1 MFCIPP
7 LTITDAILTSSTCAE
22 DDYTEF
28 AMATTYAVGD
38 RCIVATGLEILT
50 LDVAPASDWEA
61 GDILTGQT
69 STKTCVAVQKITTLT
84 YYVRERSGAFTLGE
98 IIGVTGEAGK
108 LADQGAAH
116 PTITAST
123 DKVHKVYESLAAGNL
138 ANYPPLDVLESVPK
152 WLFVSYT
159 NRWKML
165 DLLRNTYTESASP
178 LTVVLTPGTRIDSLA
193 AVGVVA
199 DTVQIDVTVGAVNH
213 FSETITM
220 TGRETTGWYQYLVGE
235 FTQKPSLVR
244 FYIPPVT
251 SAVFTITFTK
261 AVGNVKCG
269 GLVLGRKEYIG
280 NVQMNPEGDTLN
292 FSTVTRDTFGNSELV
307 PRRNVPKTSQTL
319 FLPAQYINRVRALRD
334 TLNAAPAV
342 WAGLSDDTNDY
353 FELLLILGYYRRFT
367 ISGTANGFATVN
379 LDLEEI

>member
-38 RCIVATGLEILT
+38 RCIVATGVETLL
-50 LDVAPASDWEA
+50 LDVAPSPSIWPVGAVITDSVS
-61 GDILTGQT
+61 G
-69 STKTCVAVQKITTLT
+69 KTAVIVSHPATLT
-84 YYVRERSGAFTLGE
+84 YTIRERSGAFGLGG
-98 IIGVTGEAGK
+98 ILSDGTNS
-108 LADQGAAH
+108 ADQGAAF

-138 ANYPPLDVLESVPK
+138 ANYPPLDVLATTPK

-213 FSETITM
+213 YSETITM
-220 TGRETTGWYQYLVGE
+220 TGRETTGWYQYLIGA
-235 FTQKPSLVR
+235 FTQKQSLVR

-251 SAVFTITFTK
+251 GAVFTVTLTK

-280 NVQMNPEGDTLN
+280 GVQMNPEGDTLN
-292 FSTVTRDTFGNSELV
+292 FSTVTRDSFGNSELV

-342 WAGLSDDTNDY
+342 WAGLSDDDNNY

-367 ISGTANGFATVN
+367 ISGTYNNFATIN